1 MALATLCSKLRQ
13 TSDGKGLSFTA
24 FIVDHGLRS
33 GSDDEA
39 RTVATHLKLI
49 GTSCHVVYESCALL
63 TSVRYTVEDHHSQS
77 RAVWRCPRHT
87 KSRKCRTQTQISSP
101 RIGMPHP

>member
-13 TSDGKGLSFTA
+13 SSEGKGLSFTA

-39 RTVATHLKLI
+39 RTVAMHLKKI
-49 GTSCHVVYESCALL
+49 GMTWHSIYLRRTLL
-63 TSVRYTVEDHHSQS
+63 TSVRYTIEDHHS
-77 RAVWRCPRHT
+77 
-87 KSRKCRTQTQISSP
+87 
-101 RIGMPHP
+101 